1 MDARGRQRLAAAME
15 RERPTMKCPRC
26 ASVEL
31 AEATFDKVTV
41 DRCPQCRGLWLD
53 ELELDA
59 VLKSRPRGLL
69 SEDRRPAGVAANAAE
84 RINCPRCKGTYLIK
98 LNSRHRP
105 GTIVDSC
112 TVCYGTWLDAGEL
125 TRLTKRGMFGWI
137 KGLLGSV

>member
-1 MDARGRQRLAAAME
+1 
-15 RERPTMKCPRC
+15 MKCPRC
-26 ASVEL
+26 ANVEL
-31 AEATFDKVTV
+31 AEATFDSVTV
-41 DRCPQCRGLWLD
+41 DRCPSCHGLWLD

-59 VLKSRPRGLL
+59 VLNSRPKGLL
-69 SEDRRPAGVAANAAE
+69 ADDRAQRDASAKANTTT

-125 TRLTKRGMFGWI
+125 TRLTQRGMFGWL
-137 KGLLGSV
+137 KGLMGSV